1 MNKKFVPY
9 ILAILISLSATVFA
23 QNNLPDLGIQ
33 KELAVGIVK
42 FVSPDK
48 IVLETKD
55 GMINVVV
62 IKATAFKRLPP
73 DNLSLK
79 AATDSAYTDV
89 SVGDRA
95 LVTGKVADDKKSILT
110 KTVYL
115 VKDSDLKAQQDK
127 ERQEWT
133 TRGISGRVSE
143 TDPVAKVITVEM
155 RGITG
160 TVTKVKITPKDDV
173 KYLRYSSKS
182 IKYQDAV
189 ESDFSA
195 IAVGDMLRAVG
206 DRSEDQ
212 TSLKAEQILTGA
224 FVTVA
229 GTVKSIDVEKNEV
242 TITDL
247 KTKEDVTIAVNKDSL
262 LKKFPTEIA
271 ERMAGAQMM
280 GMQGGGQRA
289 GGNQPR
295 GGQTRPANGEN
306 QSEGSG
312 PARRGPGGGDINE
325 MLNRFPTIAVA
336 DLKVGDM
343 LAASSSKGDDSTH
356 LTAIKLLAGVEPFL
370 RMAQMSS
377 GSAGGRSSVGGS
389 LTIPG
394 LDGVDF

>member
-9 ILAILISLSATVFA
+9 ILTILLALSSAVLA

-42 FVSPDK
+42 SVGNEK

-55 GMINVVV
+55 GMLDVLIVS
-62 IKATAFKRLPP
+62 ATAYKRLPP

-79 AATDSAYTDV
+79 AATEAKFTDV
-89 SVGDRA
+89 ANGDRV
-95 LVTGKVADDKKSILT
+95 LVTGKVSDDKKSITT

-133 TRGISGRVSE
+133 TRGISGRVSA
-143 TDPVAKVITVEM
+143 TDPLKKEITVEM

-160 TVTKVKITPKDDV
+160 TETNVKVSPKEDAKFRRYASNSV
-173 KYLRYSSKS
+173 KF
-182 IKYQDAV
+182 QDAV
-189 ESDFSA
+189 ESDFASVQ
-195 IAVGDMLRAVG
+195 VGDMLRAVG

-212 TSLKAEQILTGA
+212 SILSAEQIITGA

-280 GMQGGGQRA
+280 GNQGGGQGA
-289 GGNQPR
+289 GGNQAR
-295 GGQTRPANGEN
+295 AGGQQRPANGEGRP
-306 QSEGSG
+306 EG
-312 PARRGPGGGDINE
+312 AGPGRGMGGDINE
-325 MLNRFPTIAVA
+325 MLNRFPTIGVA

-343 LAASSSKGDDSTH
+343 LAASSPKGNDPKH

-377 GSAGGRSSVGGS
+377 GRSGGRTSVGGS

>member
-9 ILAILISLSATVFA
+9 ILTIFLCLTSAVFT

-33 KELAVGIVK
+33 KDLAVGIVK
-42 FVSPDK
+42 SVGDEK
-48 IVLETKD
+48 IVVETKD
-55 GMINVVV
+55 GMLNVMIVN
-62 IKATAFKRLPP
+62 ATTYKRLPP

-79 AATDSAYTDV
+79 AATEAKFADV
-89 SVGDRA
+89 ANGDRV
-95 LVTGKVADDKKSILT
+95 LVTGKVSDDKKSIVT

-115 VKDSDLKAQQDK
+115 VKDADLKAQQDK
-127 ERQEWT
+127 ERREWT
-133 TRGISGRVSE
+133 TRGISGRVSAK
-143 TDPVAKVITVEM
+143 DPVAKEITVEM
-155 RGITG
+155 RGLTG
-160 TVTKVKITPKDDV
+160 TVTNVKVSPKDDV
-173 KYLRYSSKS
+173 KYLRYSSNSVKF
-182 IKYQDAV
+182 QDAI
-189 ESDFSA
+189 ESDFAS
-195 IAVGDMLRAVG
+195 IQVGDMLRALG

-229 GTVKSIDVEKNEV
+229 GTVKSIDIEKNEV

-262 LKKFPTEIA
+262 LKKFPTDIA

-280 GMQGGGQRA
+280 GAQGGGQNG
-289 GGNQPR
+289 GGNQTRPSDR
-295 GGQTRPANGEN
+295 QRPANV
-306 QSEGSG
+306 EGSPG
-312 PARRGPGGGDINE
+312 AGARRGMGGDINE
-325 MLNRFPTIAVA
+325 MLNRFPTIGVA

-343 LAASSSKGDDSTH
+343 LAASSPKGNDPKH

-377 GSAGGRSSVGGS
+377 GRLGGRSSVGGS
-389 LTIPG
+389 LSIPG

>member
-1 MNKKFVPY
+1 MTMKFIPY
-9 ILAILISLSATVFA
+9 FFTALMLFCAAVSA

-42 FVSPDK
+42 SVGEEK

-55 GMINVVV
+55 GMLDVLIVQ
-62 IKATAFKRLPP
+62 ATTYKRLPP

-79 AATDSAYTDV
+79 AATDAKFTDV
-89 SVGDRA
+89 ANGDRI
-95 LVTGKVADDKKSILT
+95 LVTGKVSDDKKNIIT

-115 VKDSDLKAQQDK
+115 VKDSDLKAQQEK

-133 TRGISGRVSE
+133 TRGISGRVSS
-143 TDPVAKVITVEM
+143 TDPATKEITVEM

-160 TVTKVKITPKDDV
+160 TVTNVKVTPKEDV

-182 IKYQDAV
+182 VKFQDAV
-189 ESDFSA
+189 VSDFAS
-195 IAVGDMLRAVG
+195 IQVGDMVRALG
-206 DRSEDQ
+206 DRSADQ

-229 GTVKSIDVEKNEV
+229 GTVKSIDVDKNEV

-247 KTKEDVTIAVNKDSL
+247 KTNEDVTIAVNNDSL

-280 GMQGGGQRA
+280 GMQGGGQGN

-295 GGQTRPANGEN
+295 PTGQSRPGNGE
-306 QSEGSG
+306 GRPDGAG
-312 PARRGPGGGDINE
+312 PRRGMGGDLNE
-325 MLNRFPTIAVA
+325 MLNRFPTIGVS

-343 LAASSSKGDDSTH
+343 LAASSPKGDDPKH

-377 GSAGGRSSVGGS
+377 GRTGGRGGVGGS
-389 LTIPG
+389 LQIPG